1 MKTIDGEKYI
11 SQTEFGDA
19 IKHELK
25 DVTKDFS
32 EKLGDPMMAMLIS
45 MTIMTEFGSL
55 SHKLFKGE
63 TDANEQT
70 N

>member
-11 SQTEFGDA
+11 SQTEFEDA
-19 IKHELK
+19 IKREME
-25 DVTKDFS
+25 VFVEEFS
-32 EKLGDPMMAMLIS
+32 AKLGDPMLAMLIS

-55 SHKLFKGE
+55 GQKLFKGE
-63 TDANEQT
+63 TDADKQT